1 MIYTAKT
8 YYPDL
13 EAHIALVQSLKLG
26 NTVLVYF
33 TEIIN
38 IYKWMNSKR
47 KHRPQ
52 LSWMLDLD
60 FPKNTSIGVLLIR
73 SQQLPHDFQCHT
85 FLCKSANFKNHGLRL
100 HNAFKIKLHRPQ
112 LVGFSKGT
120 ALPYLFQSWRCNFN
134 LNSILQIYT
143 WSFTFNNKGF
153 SHQTQ
158 HVQRFIFC
166 WEVINSCFCIHA
178 DGISV
183 GSLYIMKLSKDQ
195 HSFCHILRLKRR
207 WGKEKR
213 EYVVKYQIAQM
224 RYLRTNWA
232 N

>member
-1 MIYTAKT
+1 MIYIAKT

-13 EAHIALVQSLKLG
+13 KAHIALVQSLKLG

-85 FLCKSANFKNHGLRL
+85 SLCKSANFKNHGLRL

-143 WSFTFNNKGF
+143 CDPLPLITKASATRRSMYKGSSFVERSSIPAF
-153 SHQTQ
+153 
-158 HVQRFIFC
+158 
-166 WEVINSCFCIHA
+166 A
-178 DGISV
+178 YMLMA
-183 GSLYIMKLSKDQ
+183 SL
-195 HSFCHILRLKRR
+195 
-207 WGKEKR
+207 
-213 EYVVKYQIAQM
+213 
-224 RYLRTNWA
+224 
-232 N
+232 